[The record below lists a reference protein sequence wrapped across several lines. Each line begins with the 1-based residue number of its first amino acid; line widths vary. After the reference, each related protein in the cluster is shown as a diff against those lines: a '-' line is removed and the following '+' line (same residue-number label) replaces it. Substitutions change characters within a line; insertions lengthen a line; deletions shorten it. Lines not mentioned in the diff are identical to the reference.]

1 MIATI
6 ETDQNGD
13 PVPGGSIERINYD
26 GDINGGVIVN
36 GRAGDDTFVLDDN
49 LASMV
54 INGDAGDD
62 IFQIGQ
68 VFQSPRDG
76 TNPNNG
82 LSSEDYF
89 ETTPITKGYL
99 SNGIS
104 HSTTINGGFGE
115 DDFTVYRNLAE
126 LFLFGEEDDDTF
138 TVRAFVKVNP
148 DDPDAPFTNINGGQ
162 GADFI
167 AFAVNAPVRI
177 DGGDGF
183 DTLTVIG
190 TEFGDDFVV
199 TADGVYRRRPLR
211 HLRSDREAHH
221 RCTGRQ
227 RHVLDRKHQRQ
238 GRRRSRWW
246 PGQRC
251 LRSRRQRRQRS
262 HRCEQQPGRPQRPG
276 HQHGVQHRRGL
287 PEHLRRRTSRRTWP
301 TMTRLAYSST

>member
-1 MIATI
+1 MLDESAGDPNGIDELTVSGTIADEYFLIRANLDRTLGMIATI
-6 ETDQNGD
+6 QTDQNGE

-82 LSSEDYF
+82 LASEDYF
-89 ETTPITKGYL
+89 ATTPITKGYL

-148 DDPDAPFTNINGGQ
+148 DDPDAPFTNINGGP

-167 AFAVNAPVRI
+167 AFTVNAPVRI

-183 DTLTVIG
+183 DTLTDHRYRV
-190 TEFGDDFVV
+190 
-199 TADGVYRRRPLR
+199 RRRLRRHRRRRLWRWPLR
-211 HLRSDREAHH
+211 HLRSYRETHH
-221 RCTGRQ
+221 RC
-227 RHVLDRKHQRQ
+227 
-238 GRRRSRWW
+238 
-246 PGQRC
+246 PAGQ
-251 LRSRRQRRQRS
+251 
-262 HRCEQQPGRPQRPG
+262 
-276 HQHGVQHRRGL
+276 
-287 PEHLRRRTSRRTWP
+287 
-301 TMTRLAYSST
+301 